1 MSKEQIDNNDEN
13 LVNPEVL
20 KKINQD
26 LEKEILSLHNKIS
39 NSEKQNE
46 ILLQNLEKAKL
57 SDETIAKLQNENIQ
71 LNNKISDLEEDN
83 TILVDRNKKLNVE
96 DIEKSS
102 LQDKIKELE
111 ESIISLEK
119 VNKIH
124 RDNIDQLRAEKFTE
138 VNKLENDIEGL
149 NAMILNLEEEKDRLP
164 EVSKTLADA
173 QPSKI
178 TELEYKIN
186 EQTAYISFLED
197 DNTELRKKVKED
209 QDRIEIDDLKQNIH
223 RLQKKIANFEKENNN
238 LNEKNQVLKTALLL
252 HIDTETKE
260 INNIGLPPKTEQIQ
274 EEPEISQT
282 EDISIKTDIIEN
294 NEPTQ
299 VSTIPDMEELKE
311 HEVEVPKGFVQE
323 LIKKRNTAM
332 EDVEEVKLPRFEDV
346 PNVSTGKVQ
355 ELVNKRNT
363 VIEGSVNDEHVRV
376 EEEPEISTGKVQ
388 DLINRRHVAME
399 EGEKEELI
407 NAEDEPTLPP
417 KPPITQRIPE
427 KEQEV
432 LQTALK
438 SISKIKTEENSEESN
453 LDSIGVIV
461 TQDGKRKCPIC
472 NNQNHRLI
480 REVEDKSRVINAY
493 PKMYGKKFKCG
504 QCGAEWR

>member
-1 MSKEQIDNNDEN
+1 MSNELRDNNDEN
-13 LVNPEVL
+13 LVNPEIL

-26 LEKEILSLHNKIS
+26 LEKEILVLNNKIS
-39 NSEKQNE
+39 NLEKQNE
-46 ILLQNLEKAKL
+46 ILLQNLEKVK
-57 SDETIAKLQNENIQ
+57 SSEETVENLQNEIVQ
-71 LNNKISDLEEDN
+71 LNIKISDLEEDN
-83 TILVDRNKKLNVE
+83 TILVERNKKLNIE
-96 DIEKSS
+96 DLEKSS

-111 ESIISLEK
+111 DSIISLEK
-119 VNKIH
+119 VNNIH
-124 RDNIDQLRAEKFTE
+124 RDNIDQIKAEKFTE

-149 NAMILNLEEEKDRLP
+149 NAMILNLEEEKESFPLP
-164 EVSKTLADA
+164 SETSGNI

-178 TELEYKIN
+178 AELEDKIN
-186 EQTAYISFLED
+186 EQTAYISFLEED
-197 DNTELRKKVKED
+197 STELRKKVKGD
-209 QDRIEIDDLKQNIH
+209 QDGIEIDDLKQNIH
-223 RLQKKIANFEKENNN
+223 RLQKKIANFEKENNE

-274 EEPEISQT
+274 EEPEISQA
-282 EDISIKTDIIEN
+282 EDISIESD
-294 NEPTQ
+294 
-299 VSTIPDMEELKE
+299 VMEK

-332 EDVEEVKLPRFEDV
+332 EEVQEDKLPNVEDE
-346 PNVSTGKVQ
+346 PEITAGKVL
-355 ELVNKRNT
+355 ELVSRINT
-363 VIEGSVNDEHVRV
+363 VIEESASDEHVRV
-376 EEEPEISTGKVQ
+376 EEEHEISTGKVQ
-388 DLINRRHVAME
+388 ELINRRNAAME

-407 NAEDEPTLPP
+407 SAEDEPILPP
-417 KPPITQRIPE
+417 KPPMTETIPE

-432 LQTALK
+432 LQTALR
-438 SISKIKTEENSEESN
+438 SISKPKSGETSDISN

-461 TQDGKRKCPIC
+461 TPDGKRKCPIC
-472 NNQNHRLI
+472 NNQSHRLI

>member
-1 MSKEQIDNNDEN
+1 MSKEAEDYNDKD
-13 LVNPEVL
+13 LVDLDVL
-20 KKINQD
+20 KKINND
-26 LEKEILSLHNKIS
+26 LEKEILTLHNKIS

-46 ILLQNLEKAKL
+46 ILLQNLEKAK
-57 SDETIAKLQNENIQ
+57 SSEDTIAKLQNEIIQ

-83 TILVDRNKKLNVE
+83 TILVDRNKKLNVK
-96 DIEKSS
+96 DLEKSS

-138 VNKLENDIEGL
+138 VNKLENEIEGL
-149 NAMILNLEEEKDRLP
+149 NAVILNLKEQKARLP
-164 EVSKTLADA
+164 EASETILGT

-178 TELEYKIN
+178 TELEEKIN
-186 EQTAYISFLED
+186 EQTAYISFLEE
-197 DNTELRKKVKED
+197 DNTELRKNVKDD
-209 QDRIEIDDLKQNIH
+209 QDGIEIDDLKQNIH
-223 RLQKKIANFEKENNN
+223 RLQKKIANFEKENNE

-260 INNIGLPPKTEQIQ
+260 VNNLGIPPKSEEIQ
-274 EEPEISQT
+274 EELEISPA
-282 EDISIKTDIIEN
+282 EDISIEPRELDI
-294 NEPTQ
+294 
-299 VSTIPDMEELKE
+299 
-311 HEVEVPKGFVQE
+311 EVPKGLVQD
-323 LIKKRNTAM
+323 LVNKRNIAIEESEEEKPPSIEDQPELTA
-332 EDVEEVKLPRFEDV
+332 
-346 PNVSTGKVQ
+346 GKVQ
-355 ELVNKRNT
+355 ELVNRRNIA
-363 VIEGSVNDEHVRV
+363 IEESEEDKPPNV
-376 EEEPEISTGKVQ
+376 EDQPEITTGKVQ
-388 DLINRRHVAME
+388 ELIKRRHAAME

-407 NAEDEPTLPP
+407 SAEDEPILPP
-417 KPPITQRIPE
+417 EPPITEEIPE

-432 LQTALK
+432 LLTALK
-438 SISKIKTEENSEESN
+438 SISKPKSAEISEESN

-461 TQDGKRKCPIC
+461 TPDGKRKCPIC

-504 QCGAEWR
+504 QCGAELR